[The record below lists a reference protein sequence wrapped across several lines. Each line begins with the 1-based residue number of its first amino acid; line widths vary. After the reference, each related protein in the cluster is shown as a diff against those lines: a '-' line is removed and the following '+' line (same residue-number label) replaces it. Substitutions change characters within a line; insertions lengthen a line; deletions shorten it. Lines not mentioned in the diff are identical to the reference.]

1 MDGIVGLGHFC
12 ETHGPCVILATQR
25 CKEEPQ
31 QYPHNLTVPWCESC
45 QSIDLDQ
52 SLVSKDESTCYV
64 TTRTP
69 LQQDLAF
76 LLKQAA
82 VRSLSCEETSKEGG
96 TMYFGDNERGH
107 VLSHTFALQDSLA
120 RGFHRKYSILILM
133 RDKIHLLNC
142 WPVLTKNI
150 KEISSDLQSKAA
162 EVNGV
167 EQIQCPQR
175 AVRQAQGSPNN
186 PSRSLSQ
193 LTGEPAV
200 FAHLHMWF
208 TWLLSVESVVEKPS
222 HAPEIPVSCSPA
234 PLRALFKQ
242 MDREVFRKV
251 CYCVLTGIRMEAE
264 DPEVLQVFQQ
274 LLPNKWSLPKSG
286 EVCKLKKIEG
296 NWMVE
301 WSGCLPPKLPKLQ
314 TLTEEALQNDNLPE
328 VALQPY
334 LTGVILHWRNV
345 ARSLSWISTPNQE
358 LFQSLGVQKFD
369 LPLLA
374 YWTAQC
380 RNELKA

>member
-1 MDGIVGLGHFC
+1 MDGVVGLGHFC
-12 ETHGPCVILATQR
+12 ESHGPCVILATQR
-25 CKEEPQ
+25 CQEEPR
-31 QYPHNLTVPWCESC
+31 QYPHSLSVPWCESC

-52 SLVSKDESTCYV
+52 SLVSKDEGVCYV

-69 LQQDLAF
+69 LQQDVAF

-82 VRSLSCEETSKEGG
+82 VRSLSCEETREGG
-96 TMYFGDNERGH
+96 TMYFGDSERGH

-142 WPVLTKNI
+142 WPILTKNI
-150 KEISSDLQSKAA
+150 KEIASDLQTKAA
-162 EVNGV
+162 QINGV
-167 EQIQCPQR
+167 EQSQCSQR
-175 AVRQAQGSPNN
+175 AVRQAQGSPSS
-186 PSRSLSQ
+186 PARSLSQ

-208 TWLLSVESVVEKPS
+208 TWLLTVEPFVEKPS
-222 HAPEIPVSCSPA
+222 SAPEIPISCPPA
-234 PLRALFKQ
+234 ALRALLKD
-242 MDREVFRKV
+242 MDRETFRKAV
-251 CYCVLTGIRMEAE
+251 YCILTGIKLKVDQEI
-264 DPEVLQVFQQ
+264 LGVFRQ
-274 LLPNKWSLPKSG
+274 LLPQNWSLPKSG
-286 EVCKLKKIEG
+286 EICKLGKIDDK
-296 NWMVE
+296 WVVE

-314 TLTEEALQNDNLPE
+314 TVIEEALQNE
-328 VALQPY
+328 ALVDRALEPF
-334 LTGVILHWRNV
+334 LIGAILHWRNV
-345 ARSLSWISTPNQE
+345 ARSLTWVSAPNQE

-380 RNELKA
+380 RNEKN

>member
-1 MDGIVGLGHFC
+1 MDAIVGLGHFC
-12 ETHGPCVILATQR
+12 ESHGPCVILSTQR

-52 SLVSKDESTCYV
+52 SLVSKDEGICYV

-96 TMYFGDNERGH
+96 TMYFGDSERGH

-133 RDKIHLLNC
+133 RDKA
-142 WPVLTKNI
+142 
-150 KEISSDLQSKAA
+150 KAA
-162 EVNGV
+162 QINGV
-167 EQIQCPQR
+167 EQTQCSQR
-175 AVRQAQGSPNN
+175 AVRQAQGSPSS
-186 PSRSLSQ
+186 PARSLSQ

-208 TWLLSVESVVEKPS
+208 TWLLSVEPVVEKPS
-222 HAPEIPVSCSPA
+222 NAPEIAISCSPGT
-234 PLRALFKQ
+234 LRLLYKTMAKN
-242 MDREVFRKV
+242 VFRTV
-251 CYCVLTGIRMEAE
+251 CYCILTGIRI
-264 DPEVLQVFQQ
+264 EVENDEILQTFCQ
-274 LLPNKWSLPKSG
+274 LLPNKWALPKTG
-286 EVCKLKKIEG
+286 EICKLEKVDGK
-296 NWMVE
+296 WAVD
-301 WSGCLPPKLPKLQ
+301 WSGCLPSRLPRLQ
-314 TLTEEALQNDNLPE
+314 TLTEEALQNENLTE
-328 VALQPY
+328 GVLQSY
-334 LTGVILHWRNV
+334 LTGAILHWRNV
-345 ARSLSWISTPNQE
+345 ARTISWISAPSQE
-358 LFQSLGVQKFD
+358 LFQALGVQKFD

-374 YWTAQC
+374 YWTA
-380 RNELKA
+380 